1 VAAAVKKTRKE
12 LLKEP
17 DEFITFSSRLLG
29 LIATYKDAIVY
40 ALYAVML
47 AVAAF
52 SAYVWYSGR
61 QEAAAA
67 QELGQA
73 LAKYDRLRAE
83 TSPAKALPEVAEDFR
98 RLISSYG
105 NRSNGNIARLLYANL
120 CYEAGDFKQAAEFY
134 ENSLTRFT
142 DDPLMLFQ
150 IKRSL
155 GYAHER
161 LKDYATA
168 VSYFEQALAAAAEKN
183 LQDDVLF
190 HLGDLYARLGNPQKS
205 AEAFN
210 RLLTEHKDSIYFN
223 MVRERVSG

>member
-17 DEFITFSSRLLG
+17 DEFITLSSRLLAFV
-29 LIATYKDAIVY
+29 ATHKDALVY
-40 ALYAVML
+40 ALYAVIL
-47 AVAAF
+47 AAVAF

-67 QELGQA
+67 DQLRQA
-73 LAKYDRLRAE
+73 LAKYERLRAE
-83 TSPAKALPEVAEDFR
+83 TSPAKAVQEVGEDFR
-98 RLISSYG
+98 RLLSSYG
-105 NRSNGNIARLLYANL
+105 NSSNGNIGRLLYANL
-120 CYEAGDFKQAAEFY
+120 CYEIGDFKQAAELY
-134 ENSLTRFT
+134 RDSLPRFT

-155 GYAHER
+155 GYAYEG

-168 VSYFEQALAAAAEKN
+168 VNYFEQALSAAEKN
-183 LQDDVLF
+183 LEDDVLF
-190 HLGDLYARLGNPQKS
+190 HLGDLYFRLGNPQKS

-210 RLLTEHKDSIYFN
+210 RLLTEHKGSIYVD
-223 MVRERVSG
+223 MVRERPSS